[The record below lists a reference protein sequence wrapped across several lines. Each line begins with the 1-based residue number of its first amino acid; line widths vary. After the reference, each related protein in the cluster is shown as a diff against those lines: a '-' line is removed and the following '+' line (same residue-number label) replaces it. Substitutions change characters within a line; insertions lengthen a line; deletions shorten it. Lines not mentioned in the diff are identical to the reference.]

1 MLSNSFLKQP
11 AQGSAPLSHAFLRK
25 VMAPLV
31 DGWDYGSWS
40 AVYNALSF
48 GIAGMGSATIFFWL
62 QVPNVTK
69 NYRTALTITGLVT
82 FIATYHYF
90 RIFNS
95 WNDAF
100 DVKFSAD
107 EGDYVVKLTGE
118 PFNDAYR
125 YVDWILT
132 VPLLLIELIL
142 VMGLPPKETVSKSWS
157 LGLASAIMVAL
168 GYPGEIQDSP
178 SGRWK
183 FWFLAMI
190 PFLYVV
196 AELAVGLS
204 DASAKQAPSVASLT
218 GYARWLTIIS
228 WLTYPLVYMK
238 MLGISGVTAT
248 AGEQIGYSIADVVA
262 KAVFGVLIWAIAA
275 EKSKIEEKVMAGEL
289 IQSEAKVNNLRE
301 QLEQPLLA

>member
-1 MLSNSFLKQP
+1 
-11 AQGSAPLSHAFLRK
+11 
-25 VMAPLV
+25 MAPLV

-62 QVPNVTK
+62 QIYNVDRK
-69 NYRTALTITGLVT
+69 YRTALTITGLVT

-100 DVKFSAD
+100 DVKFSTSS
-107 EGDYVVKLTGE
+107 GDYEVSLTGV

-142 VMGLPPKETVSKSWS
+142 VMGLSPEETVRKSWN
-157 LGLASAIMVAL
+157 LGVASAVMVAL
-168 GYPGEIQDSP
+168 GYPGEIQDDP
-178 SGRWK
+178 SGRWLW
-183 FWFLAMI
+183 WFFAMI

-196 AELAVGLS
+196 SELAVGLGE
-204 DASAKQAPSVASLT
+204 ATAKQAPSVASLT
-218 GYARWLTIIS
+218 ACARWLTILS
-228 WLTYPLVYMK
+228 WLTYPFVYIIK

-275 EKSKIEEKVMAGEL
+275 EKSKLAEEGSL
-289 IQSEAKVNNLRE
+289 
-301 QLEQPLLA
+301 QP

>member
-1 MLSNSFLKQP
+1 
-11 AQGSAPLSHAFLRK
+11 
-25 VMAPLV
+25 MAPLV
-31 DGWDYGSWS
+31 DGWDYASWS

-62 QVPNVTK
+62 QIPNVAK
-69 NYRTALTITGLVT
+69 KYRTALTITGIVT

-100 DVKFSAD
+100 EVKFD
-107 EGDYVVKLTGE
+107 EKTGDYAVGLTGA

-142 VMGLPPKETVSKSWS
+142 VMGLPAAETASKSWT
-157 LGLASAIMVAL
+157 LGVASAVMVAL

-178 SGRWK
+178 SGRWMW
-183 FWFLAMI
+183 WFFAMI

-196 AELAVGLS
+196 MELAVGLKEV
-204 DASAKQAPSVASLT
+204 AGYQQPSVASLT

-228 WLTYPLVYMK
+228 WLTYPFVYIIK
-238 MLGISGVTAT
+238 MIGISGVAAT

-275 EKSKIEEKVMAGEL
+275 EKSKLEEEG
-289 IQSEAKVNNLRE
+289 S
-301 QLEQPLLA
+301 LLKNAA

>member
-1 MLSNSFLKQP
+1 
-11 AQGSAPLSHAFLRK
+11 
-25 VMAPLV
+25 MAPLV

-62 QVPNVTK
+62 QIPNVAK
-69 NYRTALTITGLVT
+69 KYRTALTITGLVT

-100 DVKFSAD
+100 DVKLDTTGKNYTVS
-107 EGDYVVKLTGE
+107 LTGA

-142 VMGLPPKETVSKSWS
+142 VMGLPAEETTSKCWT
-157 LGLASAIMVAL
+157 LGVAAAVMVAL
-168 GYPGEIQDSP
+168 GYPGEIQSEAN
-178 SGRWK
+178 GRWLW
-183 FWFLAMI
+183 WFLSMI
-190 PFLYVV
+190 PFIYVV
-196 AELAVGLS
+196 AELAVGLGN
-204 DASAKQAPSVASLT
+204 ASAKQAPSVASLT

-228 WLTYPLVYMK
+228 WLTYPFVYIIK
-238 MLGISGVTAT
+238 TLGTEGSVAAT
-248 AGEQIGYSIADVVA
+248 AGEQIGYSFADVVA

-275 EKSKIEEKVMAGEL
+275 EKTKIEEDGNM
-289 IQSEAKVNNLRE
+289 
-301 QLEQPLLA
+301 

>member
-1 MLSNSFLKQP
+1 
-11 AQGSAPLSHAFLRK
+11 
-25 VMAPLV
+25 
-31 DGWDYGSWS
+31 
-40 AVYNALSF
+40 
-48 GIAGMGSATIFFWL
+48 MG
-62 QVPNVTK
+62 
-69 NYRTALTITGLVT
+69 GLVT

-100 DVKFSAD
+100 DVKFSA
-107 EGDYVVKLTGE
+107 EAGDYVVKLTGE

-157 LGLASAIMVAL
+157 LGPASAIMVAL

-178 SGRWK
+178 SGRWMW
-183 FWFLAMI
+183 WFFAMI

-196 AELAVGLS
+196 AELAVGLKE
-204 DASAKQAPSVASLT
+204 AAGFQQPSVASLT

-228 WLTYPLVYMK
+228 WLTYPFVYIIK
-238 MLGISGVTAT
+238 ILGISGVTAT

-262 KAVFGVLIWAIAA
+262 KAVFGILIWAIAA
-275 EKSKIEEKVMAGEL
+275 EKSKIESEGALLRKVDV
-289 IQSEAKVNNLRE
+289 SD
-301 QLEQPLLA
+301 

>member
-1 MLSNSFLKQP
+1 
-11 AQGSAPLSHAFLRK
+11 
-25 VMAPLV
+25 MAPLV
-31 DGWDYGSWS
+31 DGWDYGAWS

-69 NYRTALTITGLVT
+69 TYRTALTITGLVT
-82 FIATYHYF
+82 AIATYHYF

-100 DVKFSAD
+100 EVKYSAD
-107 EGDYVVKLTGE
+107 AGDYVVKLSGA

-125 YVDWILT
+125 YVDWVLT

-142 VMGLPPKETVSKSWS
+142 VMGLPAKETVSKSWT

-168 GYPGEIQDSP
+168 GYPGEIQSDP
-178 SGRWK
+178 AARWK

-196 AELAVGLS
+196 AELAVGLTN
-204 DASAKQAPSVASLT
+204 AAGKQTASVASLT
-218 GYARWLTIIS
+218 AYARWLTIIS
-228 WLTYPLVYMK
+228 WCTYPFVYIIK
-238 MLGISGVTAT
+238 MLGISGVSAT

-262 KAVFGVLIWAIAA
+262 KAVFGILIWAIAA

-289 IQSEAKVNNLRE
+289 VASEAKASSLRE
-301 QLEQPLLA
+301 QLETPLLA

>member
-1 MLSNSFLKQP
+1 
-11 AQGSAPLSHAFLRK
+11 
-25 VMAPLV
+25 MAPLV

-62 QVPNVTK
+62 QIYNVNK
-69 NYRTALTITGLVT
+69 KYRTALTITGLVT

-100 DVKFSAD
+100 DVKFEAKCVDVDKHGACVQYSKD
-107 EGDYVVKLTGE
+107 GDYVVSLTGA

-142 VMGLPPKETVSKSWS
+142 VMGLPPKETASKSWT
-157 LGLASAIMVAL
+157 LGLASAMMVAL

-196 AELAVGLS
+196 AELAVGLKE
-204 DASAKQAPSVASLT
+204 AAGYQAPSVASLT

-228 WLTYPLVYMK
+228 WLTYPVVYITK
-238 MLGISGVTAT
+238 MLGISGVAAT

-275 EKSKIEEKVMAGEL
+275 EKSKLEEEG
-289 IQSEAKVNNLRE
+289 S
-301 QLEQPLLA
+301 LLKNAA

>member
-1 MLSNSFLKQP
+1 
-11 AQGSAPLSHAFLRK
+11 
-25 VMAPLV
+25 
-31 DGWDYGSWS
+31 
-40 AVYNALSF
+40 
-48 GIAGMGSATIFFWL
+48 MGSATIFFWL
-62 QVPNVTK
+62 QIWNVNK
-69 NYRTALTITGLVT
+69 KYRTALTITGLVT

-100 DVKFSAD
+100 DVKFQAKCVDFDKKHGECVKFDAAD
-107 EGDYVVKLTGE
+107 GEYVVSLTGA

-142 VMGLPPKETVSKSWS
+142 VMGLPPKETVSKSWT

-168 GYPGEIQDSP
+168 GYPGEIQESP

-196 AELAVGLS
+196 AELAVGL
-204 DASAKQAPSVASLT
+204 DKAAGNMTPSVASLT

-228 WLTYPLVYMK
+228 WLTYPFVYIIK

-262 KAVFGVLIWAIAA
+262 KAVFGVLVWAIAA
-275 EKSKIEEKVMAGEL
+275 EKSKIEEKGMSKDL
-289 IQSEAKVNNLRE
+289 IATEAKVNLLRE